1 MKDQAPLA
9 TLSARRTALLLTLL
23 LALAGCAGK
32 GSAPAEEAARA
43 PARQSGPLAPGSKDG
58 YVVKRGDTLHSIALD
73 HGLDYR
79 ELAAW
84 NNIENPNRILVGQ
97 VLRVRAPG
105 VAAAADGVVV
115 RPIAAGAAVEQRPLT
130 APVSPTGEQRSPAAA
145 VDSFKRTPLAGKEPY
160 SEQALARAQAQA
172 AEPVVAVAP
181 ATAKPEPRP

>member
-1 MKDQAPLA
+1 MKDQAPL
-9 TLSARRTALLLTLL
+9 SAHRTALLLAVV
-23 LALAGCAGK
+23 LALAACAGK
-32 GSAPAEEAARA
+32 GSAPADEAARV
-43 PARQSGPLAPGSKDG
+43 PAKQSGTLVPGTKDS

-105 VAAAADGVVV
+105 TAAAADGVVV
-115 RPIAAGAAVEQRPLT
+115 RPVTAGAVVEQRPLT
-130 APVSPTGEQRSPAAA
+130 AAAAAAGEQRAPAAA
-145 VDSFKRTPLAGKEPY
+145 AEALKRSPLAGKEPY

-172 AEPVVAVAP
+172 AEPVAGGDRKS
-181 ATAKPEPRP
+181 TRLNSSH